1 MKHLPIILL
10 VVALALSGCGRGD
23 GNSITATG
31 TIEATEVTVSAQAG
45 GIVAHRLVDEG
56 FSVQAGDTLV
66 LIDPADW
73 RLQLRQ
79 AEGGYNMAKAQYDL
93 AVRGA
98 RSEDITQAEATFA
111 NAATDQK
118 RMEELA
124 ATRSI
129 PQKQLDDARTRFTV
143 AEQTLEKL
151 RRGSRPEEVEAARGR
166 MDQARAQRDALQK
179 KVSDCAV
186 LAPITGSVTK
196 RFIEAGELAGTG
208 TPLVR
213 LADLREMDITIY
225 VSEAQLPNV
234 TLGQNASVRVD
245 AFSRRQFDGKVV
257 FISSVAEFTPKNI
270 QTSDERTKLVF
281 AVKVRVPNPD
291 GFLKAGIPA
300 DVILPIRAK

>member
-1 MKHLPIILL
+1 MKYGIHSLILL
-10 VVALALSGCGRGD
+10 SLAGCGRGD
-23 GNSITATG
+23 GNFITATG

-45 GIVAHRLVDEG
+45 GIVARRLVDEG
-56 FSVQAGDTLV
+56 SSVQAGDTLV
-66 LIDPADW
+66 LVDPVDW

-79 AEGGYNMAKAQYDL
+79 AEGGYEMAKAQYDM

-98 RSEDITQAEATFA
+98 RSEDIVQAEATYT
-111 NAATDQK
+111 NAATDLK
-118 RMEELA
+118 RMEELV

-129 PQKQLDDARTRFTV
+129 SQKQLDDTRTRFTV
-143 AEQTLEKL
+143 AQQTLEKL
-151 RRGSRPEEVEAARGR
+151 RSGSRPEEVDAARGR
-166 MDQARAQRDALQK
+166 MEQARAQRDALRK
-179 KVSDCAV
+179 KVADCAV

-213 LADLREMDITIY
+213 LADLRQMDITIY
-225 VSEAQLPNV
+225 VSEAQLPGV
-234 TLGQNASVRVD
+234 TLGQIAHVRVD
-245 AFSRRQFDGKVV
+245 AFSERQFDGKVV
-257 FISSVAEFTPKNI
+257 FISSIAEFTPKNI

-300 DVILPIRAK
+300 DVVLPIQAR